1 MPGWRLSSSD
11 TMGFDKQCL
20 RSFTIMALGMKQKV
34 TSERDILSFAYSGVE
49 SLEAPRAPPLPRKS
63 YRLQARRVC
72 CSSCTSG
79 RLTISVATDTVAHV
93 RPSID

>member
-11 TMGFDKQCL
+11 AMGFDKQCL

-49 SLEAPRAPPLPRKS
+49 SVEAPLLPRES
-63 YRLQARRVC
+63 YRLHTGRVR
-72 CSSCTSG
+72 CSS
-79 RLTISVATDTVAHV
+79 
-93 RPSID
+93 